1 MNDRY
6 LIGSRKM
13 VPFLQV
19 ESDGLIQNLAG
30 NMAIV
35 GGNSQIGM
43 FCRILRYL
51 SKEERIW
58 INEPSSTL
66 LECVLK
72 KWVKNGKISS
82 IPKILPILKV

>member
-1 MNDRY
+1 MV
-6 LIGSRKM
+6 GSKKL

-30 NMAIV
+30 NMEIV

-51 SKEERIW
+51 PKEERIW
-58 INEPSSTL
+58 INKPSSTL
-66 LECVLK
+66 LECFLK
-72 KWVKNGKISS
+72 NWVKKGTLSS
-82 IPKILPILKV
+82 IPRIFPILKVHV